1 MDKLIIDPEF
11 RDKIPPLTE
20 AEYEQLRENI
30 LSDGEVY
37 EPIVTWQGTIID
49 GHNRWRIIQEHPEI
63 PYRIKEMDFADKWEA
78 FAWMYRKQL
87 GRRNLTDEQKAY
99 MIGKMYE
106 ARKNTES
113 FKGNQYTNKSGGG
126 QNVQHQSGQ
135 NVHLPTRRESRDG
148 TAGQIGKEVGVD
160 GRTVRRAADFA
171 KGLDALK
178 EVSAEAA
185 EKVLSGGSGA
195 TKSFV
200 SELPKMEKQE
210 VEDAARAII
219 SGSIKKPKTESEKS
233 EYAKNRQLIAYIR
246 KTNAEMAS
254 GKSKNYTEKDL
265 VAELRV
271 LRDEFIGK
279 VKQTLKVRS
288 DVIGNGEKVMDV
300 LVSCERKIME
310 IEDQI
315 GGKVK

>member
-1 MDKLIIDPEF
+1 MEITDSLIVNPEF

-20 AEYEQLRENI
+20 DEFKQLRENI

-37 EPIVTWQGTIID
+37 EPIVTWNGTIID
-49 GHNRWRIIQEHPEI
+49 GHNRWKVVQEHPEI

-78 FAWMYRKQL
+78 FEWMYRKQL
-87 GRRNLTDEQKAY
+87 GRRNLTDEQKSY

-106 ARKNTES
+106 ARKKTQ
-113 FKGNQYTNKSGGG
+113 GGTGANQHTVDKE
-126 QNVQHQSGQ
+126 QIGQ
-135 NVHLPTRRESRDG
+135 NVHSATRRESRDG

-171 KGLDALK
+171 KGVDALK
-178 EVSAEAA
+178 EVSTEAA

-210 VEDAARAII
+210 VQDAARAII
-219 SGSIKKPKTESEKS
+219 SGNIKKPKTEAEKS
-233 EYAKNRQLIAYIR
+233 EYAKNRRLIADIR